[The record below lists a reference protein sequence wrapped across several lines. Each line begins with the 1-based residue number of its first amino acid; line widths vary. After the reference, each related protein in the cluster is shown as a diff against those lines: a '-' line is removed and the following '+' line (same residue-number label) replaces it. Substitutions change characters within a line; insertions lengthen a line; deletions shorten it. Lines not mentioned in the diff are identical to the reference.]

1 MSWLGSFGGSIAG
14 DIASGFIDNYFA
26 GKQMDKQAAIN
37 RDMYQHRYQWAADDL
52 KAANLNPI
60 IAAQGGYGASS
71 ANVGILGGTHSDVAG
86 NTNSARKIDEVDK
99 KLADSQVLNNI
110 AQRDNINQD
119 TDLKQNLSKNAGIQ
133 GQLAELTLPTMLEKA
148 KQDTINSAKQG
159 ALLDAQTLRQ
169 ISGTALDAASAEA
182 ANSAASMNYTKQQLD
197 QLDLDFLE
205 NLGGK
210 QSSDMMGKLLGGLVR
225 MYRGK

>member
-1 MSWLGSFGGSIAG
+1 MSWLGSFAGGIVSDLVGGAI
-14 DIASGFIDNYFA
+14 SNHYA
-26 GKQMDKQAAIN
+26 GKQMDKQAQIN
-37 RDMYQHRYQWAADDL
+37 ENMYKHRYQWAAEDL

-60 IAAQGGYGASS
+60 IAAQGGFGASS
-71 ANVGILGGTHSDVAG
+71 ASVGVVGGGSG
-86 NTNSARKIDEVDK
+86 NIGSYVNSARKIDEVDK
-99 KLADSQVLNNI
+99 KLADSQILNNI
-110 AQRDNINQD
+110 ATRDNIGQD
-119 TDLKQNLSKNAGIQ
+119 TDLKRSQTAINNTA
-133 GQLAELTLPTMLEKA
+133 GQLAEQTYEYRLAQA
-148 KQDTINSAKQG
+148 KQENINTAKQG

-210 QSSDMMGKLLGGLVR
+210 QSSDMMGKLVGGLVR

>member
-1 MSWLGSFGGSIAG
+1 MSWLGNFAGNIAG
-14 DIASGFIDNYFA
+14 NLIGGLIGNSNASS
-26 GKQMDKQAAIN
+26 QMNKQADIN
-37 RDMYQHRYQWAADDL
+37 RDMYQHRYQWAVEDL

-60 IAAQGGYGASS
+60 IAAQGGFGASAAS
-71 ANVGILGGTHSDVAG
+71 VGVLGGSNTLAADV
-86 NTNSARKIDEVDK
+86 NSSRRLDEVDK

-133 GQLAELTLPTMLEKA
+133 GQLAELTLPTALEKA

-159 ALLDAQTLRQ
+159 QLLDAQTLRQ

-210 QSSDMMGKLLGGLVR
+210 ESSDLMGKLLGGLVR
-225 MYRGK
+225 LYRGK